1 MIFPLFIIKA
11 YAIMTLSTTIDEI
24 WNINNPRP
32 NPKAKY
38 YMLQWEEKDFY
49 TFQIKN
55 EWILRKYRK
64 TDSKLKRKV
73 RNKYW
78 EKRNARSKR

>member
-1 MIFPLFIIKA
+1 MVIKGYILVFFLTA
-11 YAIMTLSTTIDEI
+11 IDEQ

-32 NPKAKY
+32 HPKAKY
-38 YMLQWEEKDFY
+38 HRLQWEEKDFY
-49 TFQIKN
+49 TFKINN

-78 EKRNARSKR
+78 EKMNEI